1 MLSLLWI
8 PFAGKTTGDWQSNE
22 IWNRISHKYG
32 LPNSERVRREKTRRM
47 PAKNS
52 RQNRRQCRKNRKSAI
67 ATTTTTTTLPLV
79 QVQCNNNSQEH
90 VTHKWKCKGLPQ
102 QHNLANSSV
111 NLASRRC
118 RCLST
123 AADSDAA
130 FRVGPLLRNE
140 PSECR
145 GISNESDAKCQ
156 NRAGIR
162 TQNSGWYLNNI
173 FTRFRTE

>member
-1 MLSLLWI
+1 MKFETEYHTNMVFRIQSACAVRKRAECQ
-8 PFAGKTTGDWQSNE
+8 PKTAGK
-22 IWNRISHKYG
+22 
-32 LPNSERVRREKTRRM
+32 
-47 PAKNS
+47 
-52 RQNRRQCRKNRKSAI
+52 CRKNIKSAI

>member
-1 MLSLLWI
+1 MISLLWL
-8 PFAGKTTGDWQSNE
+8 PFAGKTTADWQSNE

-32 LPNSERVRREKTRRM
+32 LPNSERVRGEKTRRM

-111 NLASRRC
+111 NLASQQALSLSVDCRRFG
-118 RCLST
+118 RRLSCWP
-123 AADSDAA
+123 AFAKRAVRMSRHLKRIGREMPKSSGNSDPEL
-130 FRVGPLLRNE
+130 RV
-140 PSECR
+140 
-145 GISNESDAKCQ
+145 
-156 NRAGIR
+156 
-162 TQNSGWYLNNI
+162 I
-173 FTRFRTE
+173 FE